1 VISELF
7 NLAKIESPKFE
18 SPHARA
24 AQIAI
29 QTIKTAINEHKG
41 VQVLTQDGEDI
52 TSSALLAGKLPVSDT
67 NDNQD
72 PEAILIGVSRRATD
86 LSSQGEPEGKNN
98 QARAAILLTDNRA
111 TRVKASY
118 QGVAALAT
126 TMLKKVLTGSLG
138 RRRSSSAASSSSW
151 HSGIITPAEMVI

>member
-1 VISELF
+1 
-7 NLAKIESPKFE
+7 
-18 SPHARA
+18 
-24 AQIAI
+24 
-29 QTIKTAINEHKG
+29 
-41 VQVLTQDGEDI
+41 
-52 TSSALLAGKLPVSDT
+52 LAGKLPVSDT

-98 QARAAILLTDNRA
+98 QARAAILLTDNRD

-126 TMLKKVLTGSLG
+126 TMLKKILTGSLG